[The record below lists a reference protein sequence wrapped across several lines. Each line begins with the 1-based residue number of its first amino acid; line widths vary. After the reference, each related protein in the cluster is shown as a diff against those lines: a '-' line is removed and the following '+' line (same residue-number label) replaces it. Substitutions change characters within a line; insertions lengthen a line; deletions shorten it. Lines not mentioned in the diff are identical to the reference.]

1 MLNFHGGGRCL
12 PPPSPK
18 PHVPQLVGVRAEG
31 PRPVWVGL
39 LSGWGV
45 SNLYQPLRKAISA
58 FLGPSPDLLL
68 EDPVAGRPTPPWAPR
83 RGTRSPD
90 IDSGLVRGV
99 FVRLRVRSCIVP
111 KGIHEGWYPANTE
124 PHL

>member
-1 MLNFHGGGRCL
+1 MRNVPLNSL
-12 PPPSPK
+12 MYNS
-18 PHVPQLVGVRAEG
+18 
-31 PRPVWVGL
+31 L
-39 LSGWGV
+39 LGCRYTDAGCNV
-45 SNLYQPLRKAISA
+45 KCKRKAISA
-58 FLGPSPDLLL
+58 FLVPSPDLLL

-124 PHL
+124 RHL